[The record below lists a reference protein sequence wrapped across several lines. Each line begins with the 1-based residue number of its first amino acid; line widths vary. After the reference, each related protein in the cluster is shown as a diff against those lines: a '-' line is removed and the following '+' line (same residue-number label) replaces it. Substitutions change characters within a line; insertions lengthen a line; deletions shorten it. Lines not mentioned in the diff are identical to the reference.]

1 MLSSD
6 AARQMFWVCLMENG
20 AAGGTYGANGI
31 WQVNRRDA
39 AYGPSPHGRSWGSQP
54 WDEAMSRPGSAQVG
68 LAKRFFA
75 RYPWQNLAP
84 RPQAAAWADEQPA
97 KDESNPSAVGT
108 GTERSAGVSPAGAAG
123 TAAVRCIIY
132 VPRPRPIVVKD
143 LAPGAEYSA
152 GEFDPVSGEYSPGGT
167 IKADANGTWR
177 CPPPGYKHDWVVIL
191 EKR

>member
-1 MLSSD
+1 
-6 AARQMFWVCLMENG
+6 MFWVCLMENG

-54 WDEAMSRPGSAQVG
+54 WDEAMARPGSAQVG

-75 RYPWQNLAP
+75 KYPWQHFEP
-84 RPQAAAWADEQPA
+84 RPQAAAWADEQPG
-97 KDESNPSAVGT
+97 KDEIKPSAVGT
-108 GTERSAGVSPAGAAG
+108 GTE
-123 TAAVRCIIY
+123 RCIIY

-143 LAPGAEYSA
+143 LAPGGEYAA
-152 GEFDPVSGEYSPGGT
+152 GEFDPVSGEYSQAGT

-177 CPPPGYKHDWVVIL
+177 RPPPGHKHDWVVIL